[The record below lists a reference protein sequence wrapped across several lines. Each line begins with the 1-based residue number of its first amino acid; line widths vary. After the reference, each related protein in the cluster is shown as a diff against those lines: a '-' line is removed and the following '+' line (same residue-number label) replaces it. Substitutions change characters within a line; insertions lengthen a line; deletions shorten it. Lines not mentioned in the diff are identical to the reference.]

1 MKWLFGTLFILL
13 IATSLSLLAYQDPGY
28 VIIAWGYKS
37 AELSLSLF
45 IILTV
50 ISFSLVYF
58 LLRILV
64 IGWNMP
70 SAFQQ
75 WRDRQKV
82 LRARRDT
89 NKGLI
94 ELAQG
99 NWSRAERY
107 LLRHVNK
114 SDTPLLNYLSA
125 ARAAQKLSASDR
137 RDNYLGLAHKSMQGS
152 GFAVQLTQA
161 ELQLVQGQLEQSL
174 ATLVQLHSASPK
186 HPHVLFL
193 LARIYQMLRSWPDLK
208 KILPDLKKYR
218 ILEPTQLQQLELLV
232 HRELITAATQRGKV
246 DELRS
251 VWQQVPKAL
260 RQDVSLTQHYVC
272 CLLTLND
279 HNAAEVVVRE
289 ALKRNW
295 DMQLVY
301 LYGLIEAKDSDK
313 QLATVEGWLK
323 ANENNPILLLTAGR
337 LSKRNQL
344 WGKAQSYLDAS
355 LGIQPRSDTYKELG
369 QLMEQLD
376 ETEKAS
382 EYFRKGLLLA
392 QDEKLDD
399 MLTVVPVNLPVL
411 PAPV

>member
-1 MKWLFGTLFILL
+1 MKWLFGTLLILL
-13 IATSLSLLAYQDPGY
+13 IAASLSLLAYQDPGY

-50 ISFSLVYF
+50 ISFSLLYF

-70 SAFQQ
+70 TSFRD

-99 NWSRAERY
+99 NWARAERF
-107 LLRHVNK
+107 LLRHVNA

-186 HPHVLFL
+186 HTHVLFL
-193 LARIYQMLRSWPDLK
+193 LARLYEMLRSWPDLK
-208 KILPDLKKYR
+208 KIIPDLKKYR
-218 ILEPTQLQQLELLV
+218 IINPERLQALELVV
-232 HRELITAATQRGKV
+232 HRELITNATQHGKAN
-246 DELRS
+246 ELRS
-251 VWQQVPKAL
+251 VWQHVPKGL
-260 RQDVSLTQHYVC
+260 RQDVMLTQHYVR
-272 CLLTLND
+272 CLLTLSD
-279 HNAAEVVVRE
+279 HDSAEVVVRE
-289 ALKRNW
+289 TLKRHW

-313 QLATVEGWLK
+313 QLATVEQWLK
-323 ANENNPILLLTAGR
+323 SNENNPVLLLTAGR
-337 LSKRNQL
+337 LCKRNQL
-344 WGKAQSYLDAS
+344 WGKARSYLEAS
-355 LGIQPRSDTYKELG
+355 LGIQPRSDTFKELG

-376 ETEKAS
+376 ES
-382 EYFRKGLLLA
+382 ENAVEFFRKGLLLA
-392 QDEKLDD
+392 QEEKMDD
-399 MLTVVPVNLPVL
+399 MLSVAPVNLPVL
-411 PAPV
+411 PASV